1 MDSIVW
7 KLLPRWQHLIQWE
20 LLLPQDS
27 SQATGGEFGTA
38 VGHQGQQPDD
48 PEKGSLR
55 EQASEFR
62 MDQEV
67 DHVCRDNAD
76 PAGKY

>member
-38 VGHQGQQPDD
+38 IGHQGQQP
-48 PEKGSLR
+48 EIKVGLR
-55 EQASEFR
+55 
-62 MDQEV
+62 
-67 DHVCRDNAD
+67 
-76 PAGKY
+76 